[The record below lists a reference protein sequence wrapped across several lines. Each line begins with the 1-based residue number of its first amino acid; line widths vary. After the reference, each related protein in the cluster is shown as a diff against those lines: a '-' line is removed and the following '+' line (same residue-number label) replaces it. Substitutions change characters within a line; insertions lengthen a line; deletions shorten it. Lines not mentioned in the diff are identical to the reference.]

1 MARNE
6 PSGRGD
12 SGLAQLMQF
21 FFLTAARRLE
31 GHGGWRGTEDGGARR
46 MTRR

>member
-12 SGLAQLMQF
+12 SGLAELRQF

-31 GHGGWRGTEDGGARR
+31 GHGG
-46 MTRR
+46 